1 MAIQMNDNEKSL
13 FVSPSE
19 QEAVESKIVSPI
31 STGENKTSSSKPVLL
46 IAEDNSDN
54 YLLLKCI
61 LQTNFQLIHAWDGEV
76 AVELFKKHQPQ
87 LILMDIR
94 MPKMNGYEATA
105 EIRKISVTVPI
116 IAVTAYAYAQDIE
129 LILISGFNSYLSKPI
144 NIVGV
149 KEKIQ
154 EVLKK

>member
-1 MAIQMNDNEKSL
+1 MAIQMNFPTQSTI
-13 FVSPSE
+13 VSPSE

-61 LQTNFQLIHAWDGEV
+61 LQTNFQLIHAWDGEE

-129 LILISGFNSYLSKPI
+129 QILKSGFNSYLSKPI

>member
-61 LQTNFQLIHAWDGEV
+61 LQTNFQLIHAWDGEE

-105 EIRKISVTVPI
+105 EIRKISVPI

-129 LILISGFNSYLSKPI
+129 QILKSGFNSYLSKPI

>member
-61 LQTNFQLIHAWDGEV
+61 LQTNFQLIHAWDGEE

-105 EIRKISVTVPI
+105 EIRKISVTI

-129 LILISGFNSYLSKPI
+129 QILKSGFNSYLSKPI